1 MASTSLESS
10 CRAVIDRQESWREQE
25 AMLERYLYELLT
37 WWEKQKT
44 QVVEGQGLVEY
55 ALIIALVSI
64 ALIAALTALAGG
76 IGNVFS
82 TIQGAL
88 GGGGQ

>member
-1 MASTSLESS
+1 
-10 CRAVIDRQESWREQE
+10 
-25 AMLERYLYELLT
+25 MLQRYLSDVLA
-37 WWEKQKT
+37 WWETQKGRAA
-44 QVVEGQGLVEY
+44 EGQGLVEY

>member
-1 MASTSLESS
+1 M
-10 CRAVIDRQESWREQE
+10 
-25 AMLERYLYELLT
+25 ERYLSDVLAWLET
-37 WWEKQKT
+37 QKR
-44 QVVEGQGLVEY
+44 EARDGQGLVEY

-88 GGGGQ
+88 S

>member
-1 MASTSLESS
+1 MAERWLYDLL
-10 CRAVIDRQESWREQE
+10 AWYEQRK
-25 AMLERYLYELLT
+25 AQAL
-37 WWEKQKT
+37 
-44 QVVEGQGLVEY
+44 EGQGLVEY